1 MTAKPLLGWLGLWL
15 FSSACPGETIN
26 LVCAA
31 PDQKEEHSITLDTEQ
46 KTVIQ
51 DGKLAVGVMMTDSE
65 VSYYL
70 KNKKIKTSNKLDL
83 SEDLLHVATPREPP
97 EVGYARAKLA
107 CRRN

>member
-15 FSSACPGETIN
+15 FSSACPGETIT
-26 LVCAA
+26 LLCAT

-51 DGKLAVGVMMTDSE
+51 DGKLGVGVMMTDSE
-65 VSYYL
+65 VSYYV

-83 SEDLLHVATPREPP
+83 SEDLLYMATPREPP